1 MFIVMVLSRKAA
13 DPKRIG
19 ILPSRNA
26 PAGR

>member
-1 MFIVMVLSRKAA
+1 MFIVMVNSRKAA

-19 ILPSRNA
+19 ILPSRNV